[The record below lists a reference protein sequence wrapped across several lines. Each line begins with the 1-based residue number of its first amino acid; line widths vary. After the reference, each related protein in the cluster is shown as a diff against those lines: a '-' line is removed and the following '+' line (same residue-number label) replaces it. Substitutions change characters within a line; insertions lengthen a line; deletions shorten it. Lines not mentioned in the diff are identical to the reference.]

1 MVATVLYDHT
11 AYLDIRELAQVGV
24 HGDES
29 MIDQLLVVVCPQHV
43 AVLQHAWTQQHKPNY
58 EHTIEVEYG
67 KLYARFLSYVS

>member
-43 AVLQHAWTQQHKPNY
+43 AVLQHA
-58 EHTIEVEYG
+58 
-67 KLYARFLSYVS
+67 